1 MTPQQLRKER
11 MKRGVTGAHVR
22 KQLGIS
28 SSYLADMEKGRR
40 PMSDKVR
47 AAYEKI
53 LTA

>member
-22 KQLGIS
+22 KRLGIS
-28 SSYLADMEKGRR
+28 SSYLADMERGRR
-40 PMSDKVR
+40 PMSEKVR